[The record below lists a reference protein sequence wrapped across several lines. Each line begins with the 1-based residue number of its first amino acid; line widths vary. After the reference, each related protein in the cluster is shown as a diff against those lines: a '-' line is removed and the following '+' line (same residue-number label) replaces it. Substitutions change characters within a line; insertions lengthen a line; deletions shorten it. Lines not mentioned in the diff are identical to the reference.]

1 VVNEDRPA
9 GGITAIFDSQQP
21 AVWGVNCAVH
31 LASFCE
37 FKLTPMGRAATDR
50 GDDVGKLLPAMSS
63 ALRPHPHDELRE
75 WGGPRLVRRKRVL
88 DLGCGDGRLALGV
101 APYAK
106 RVDGL
111 DPDPEAIAA
120 AKTNARQAGVRN
132 VRFAAGAA
140 QRLPYPDKTFDV
152 VILSWTL

>member
-1 VVNEDRPA
+1 MSRV
-9 GGITAIFDSQQP
+9 
-21 AVWGVNCAVH
+21 
-31 LASFCE
+31 
-37 FKLTPMGRAATDR
+37 ATDSIT
-50 GDDVGKLLPAMSS
+50 DVGRHLPALSS

-75 WGGPRLVRRKRVL
+75 WGGPPLVRRKRVL

-106 RVDGL
+106 RVDGI
-111 DPDPEAIAA
+111 DPDSEAIAA
-120 AKTNARQAGVRN
+120 AKRNARKAGVRN

-140 QRLPYPDKTFDV
+140 QRLPYPDATFDV